1 MTPQKLAP
9 LLQSLPPILHSLSE
23 DPMLAYSKGSRGLSA
38 LQRVGGI
45 FPTTLASPS
54 PSLRQCSSGYAI
66 HARRNLPDKELRYLR
81 TVIVTAAVSQSF
93 GSELRNLGEPRK
105 LTYPLNFLAPGR
117 RHSVYVVFRT
127 SHRAVFL
134 INSSQSQFSAAASGF
149 RDFTPNP
156 TRGDPSPEVTEPFCR
171 VP

>member
-1 MTPQKLAP
+1 MTPRRLTP
-9 LLQSLPPILHSLSE
+9 PLQSLPPMLHSLGE
-23 DPMLAYSKGSRGLSA
+23 DPMLAYSQGSRGLSVS
-38 LQRVGGI
+38 QRVGGI
-45 FPTTLASPS
+45 CTTTLASPS
-54 PSLRQCSSGYAI
+54 PSLRQCSSDYAI

-93 GSELRNLGEPRK
+93 GSELHLLSEPRR
-105 LTYPLNFLAPGR
+105 LTHPLNFLAPGR
-117 RHSVYVVFRT
+117 RRSVYVVFRT

-134 INSSQSQFSAAASGF
+134 VNSSQSRFAAAASGF
-149 RDFTPNP
+149 GDFTPDP

>member
-1 MTPQKLAP
+1 MTPRRLAP
-9 LLQSLPPILHSLSE
+9 PLQSLPPILHSPGE
-23 DPMLAYSKGSRGLSA
+23 DPMLAYSKGSRGLSV

-45 FPTTLASPS
+45 FTTTLASPS

-81 TVIVTAAVSQSF
+81 TVIVTAAVHQSF
-93 GSELRNLGEPRK
+93 GSELRLLGEPRR
-105 LTYPLNFLAPGR
+105 LTHPLNDLAPGR
-117 RHSVYVVFRT
+117 RHSVYVVVWT

-134 INSSQSQFSAAASGF
+134 VNSSQSLFSAAASGCG
-149 RDFTPNP
+149 DFTPHP
-156 TRGDPSPEVTEPFCR
+156 TRGDPCPEVTDPFCR